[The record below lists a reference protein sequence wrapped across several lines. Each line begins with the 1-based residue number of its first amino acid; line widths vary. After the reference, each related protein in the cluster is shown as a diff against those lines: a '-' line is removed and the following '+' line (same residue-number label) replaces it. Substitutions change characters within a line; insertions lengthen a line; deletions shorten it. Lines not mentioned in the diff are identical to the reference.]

1 MPGVPALCETSDGSA
16 QPEADGVPT
25 PIASYA
31 DLDLGDEPES
41 SGAIRLG
48 DTMPGTRLRVLERLS
63 DGAAGV
69 VFRGEHVELGR
80 PVAIKI
86 LRRVV
91 RCDEDRERFL
101 AEARL
106 ATSIDS
112 PHVVDVIDFGQL
124 PDGRLWYAMGLLD
137 GDALADVLEREGRLP
152 LARAFSL
159 LRMACK
165 GLAAT
170 HAKGMVH
177 CDVKPQNLVLVQRG
191 RREQLVVVD
200 FGIAHAIGARPPTIC
215 GTPEYISPEQIDRSE
230 LDPRTDVYALGCCAY
245 EMLTGRL
252 LVEETTVERAVTR
265 HLEGIEHGLMFP
277 VDAGVP
283 DCVEALVRR
292 CLARDPAKRPAS
304 MAELEAALCEAQIAC
319 GIASTREDL
328 ELPEVDRVRRDGI
341 AIGFAGLLAPRRRRV
356 GGRAAFGAALSA
368 MAATALTVLA
378 LHVDPEPMSRT
389 LEVAPSEATQP
400 SAAALLAAVTEKPEL
415 ARPANRGQA
424 EPAARPVDAQPVIG
438 EPFAPL
444 PEAALVRTV
453 GASEPLVATP
463 RAPARTHRAAQ
474 RKVVA
479 PTRIDQ
485 RKAKQLAAREVRRD
499 PASARAHVRLG
510 DALRGLGRTQ
520 AAARQYRE
528 ASRLG
533 SRAAERK
540 LRALARG

>member
-1 MPGVPALCETSDGSA
+1 MPGVRALCETSDGTA
-16 QPEADGVPT
+16 QPMADGVPT
-25 PIASYA
+25 PIACPSYG
-31 DLDLGDEPES
+31 DIDLGDEPER

-48 DTMPGTRLRVLERLS
+48 DTMPGTRLRVIERLS
-63 DGAAGV
+63 DGASGV

-91 RCDEDRERFL
+91 QCDADRERFL

-152 LARAFSL
+152 LERAFSL

-200 FGIAHAIGARPPTIC
+200 FGIAHAIGTRPPTIC

-265 HLEGIEHGLMFP
+265 HLEGIEQGLFFP
-277 VDAGVP
+277 PEAAVP

-304 MAELEAALCEAQIAC
+304 MAELEAALCEAQIHC

-341 AIGFAGLLAPRRRRV
+341 AIGFAGLLAPRRRRLA
-356 GGRAAFGAALSA
+356 GRAAFGAALSA

-378 LHVDPEPMSRT
+378 LHVDPEPVTRT
-389 LEVAPSEATQP
+389 LEPAPTEAAPP

-415 ARPANRGQA
+415 ARPVSRVPTEPTATPVVTLPVA
-424 EPAARPVDAQPVIG
+424 SLSEPALLRTTGATATVA
-438 EPFAPL
+438 APQ
-444 PEAALVRTV
+444 
-453 GASEPLVATP
+453 
-463 RAPARTHRAAQ
+463 RAPARTHRAAPQ
-474 RKVVA
+474 RKLAA
-479 PTRIDQ
+479 PSRTEQ
-485 RKAKQLAAREVRRD
+485 RKAKQVAAREVRRD

-510 DALRGLGRTQ
+510 DALRGLGRSQ

-528 ASRLG
+528 AARLG